1 MEVGEGVGIMVMCA
15 LDFCRALNERG
26 WPAKILFRLAVGKYA
41 YREYELMEMNINCEY
56 DTHFEYGLED
66 ASYHKKTIEQITK
79 EWK

>member
-1 MEVGEGVGIMVMCA
+1 MVMCA
-15 LDFCRALNERG
+15 LDFCRALNERS
-26 WPAKILFRLAVGKYA
+26 WLAKILFRLAVGKYA